1 MNAAVVIENWIKNLN
16 FNNLSFHHSS
26 KSQNIFQSLNK
37 TQIMIVKN
45 VYCFHEMLLVKDE

>member
-37 TQIMIVKN
+37 MIVKN